1 MKRWRTAPSLTL
13 SLILM
18 AAAMFPSDAGAA
30 KAKGHPKVVPPNA
43 HFRGL
48 SYGEWGARWWQAA
61 FAIPV
66 VDGDHPLFSGGAF
79 GGDKKVVFLSGVFG
93 GPVTIHVTVSPGTA
107 LFFPIVNTECSV
119 LEDPPFHGDN
129 EQELRDCANG
139 LVDQTSGLFAE
150 IDGVS
155 VTNLDSFRV
164 ESPLFEFGP
173 LPADNVF
180 GAPAGTTSLSVDAGV
195 YLLVHPL
202 SPGQH
207 VIHFGATSGPIDTTY
222 VIHVSPH

>member
-1 MKRWRTAPSLTL
+1 MIRFAAVLFLTSMSIATFPYDTTAGPAS
-13 SLILM
+13 
-18 AAAMFPSDAGAA
+18 
-30 KAKGHPKVVPPNA
+30 GHAHVIPVSG

-48 SYGEWGARWWQAA
+48 SYGEWGAKWWQAA

-79 GGDKKVVFLSGVFG
+79 DGDKGVVFLSGVFG
-93 GPVTIHVTVSPGTA
+93 GPVSIDVTVRPGTA

-129 EQELRDCANG
+129 EQELRECAND
-139 LVDQTSGLFAE
+139 LVDETFGLFAE
-150 IDGVS
+150 IDGVP
-155 VTNLDSFRV
+155 VKNLSAFRV

-173 LPADNVF
+173 LPAGNLF
-180 GAPAGTTSLSVDAGV
+180 GAPPGTTSLSVDAGV
-195 YLLVHPL
+195 YLMVQPL
-202 SPGQH
+202 SPGRH
-207 VIHFGATSGPIDTTY
+207 VIHFGAASGPIDTTY